1 MDELAPGAA
10 RLAYIRQDV
19 ERAPQGEKL
28 SVFAARAN
36 TAGQLLRKG
45 FFTPEVIEQE
55 LWGVAIACKVT
66 GEPASE
72 TEEHIATVIES
83 AIAIDDE
90 PDDWQGPT
98 EIPEG
103 ADTDRD
109 REPQRATN
117 GGDRAPI
124 KNTTTTLSSAS
135 AAYAKKPYK
144 LVHARDVTIKGTVK
158 SFLIDGFLGRDEIS
172 IWFGP
177 PECGK
182 STAKIDAACHV
193 ATGRPWCGRAV
204 MRGPVLY
211 VAAERGQTVMRRI
224 MAWRLEHGIDDFP
237 LAVIDDTV
245 DLRTGKVDADRII
258 AAAQRLGELSGQKV
272 VWIIFDTLSRVLAG
286 GDENSPRDMG
296 LLVLSVDRIYRETG
310 AHCSLVHHVPLGG
323 DRMRGHSSAPGAADT
338 TVRVEKHNGIVT
350 VAIDKGSDLPEDEKP
365 RLFFRFKSI
374 LLTEEPHRTAS
385 VMVQAEDQA
394 AAATGKK
401 SKQQRRLSDRQQL
414 ALDALNSSAADMGKP
429 PPATF
434 GLPQGLIA
442 VTLDQWRDELFRR
455 GIISKDHKNP
465 RAAFQQIR
473 ESLEAR
479 AIAAE
484 RDGLVWKV

>member
-1 MDELAPGAA
+1 MVHLEYIGQDVARAAPGE
-10 RLAYIRQDV
+10 Q
-19 ERAPQGEKL
+19 L
-28 SVFAARAN
+28 SVFVERAN

-55 LWGVAIACKVT
+55 LWGVAIAYKLT
-66 GEPASE
+66 GEPDSE
-72 TEEHIATVIES
+72 CEKYVADVIEA

-90 PDDWQGPT
+90 PRGNGHDGEPPPHT

-103 ADTDRD
+103 ADTDSD
-109 REPQRATN
+109 RKPA
-117 GGDRAPI
+117 
-124 KNTTTTLSSAS
+124 KNTTTTLS
-135 AAYAKKPYK
+135 KKPYK

-204 MRGPVLY
+204 LRGPVLY

-258 AAAQRLGELSGQKV
+258 AAAKALGTLSGQRV
-272 VWIIFDTLSRVLAG
+272 IWIIFDTLSRVLAG

-296 LLVLSVDRIYRETG
+296 LLVLSVDRIYRDTG

-350 VAIDKGSDLPEDEKP
+350 AAIDKASDLPEDEKP

-374 LLTEEPHRTAS
+374 TLTEEPRRTAS

-394 AAATGKK
+394 AAHAAAPKTKTRKETKVIRTFRDAFTEALDTDGNTIQVRGDGPEVRAVDVQKVRAEFERRYATGEADPKK
-401 SKQQRRLSDRQQL
+401 RADASRKAFKRSMAELPPQQF
-414 ALDALNSSAADMGKP
+414 
-429 PPATF
+429 ATETRE
-434 GLPQGLIA
+434 GRELI
-442 VTLDQWRDELFRR
+442 
-455 GIISKDHKNP
+455 
-465 RAAFQQIR
+465 
-473 ESLEAR
+473 
-479 AIAAE
+479 
-484 RDGLVWKV
+484 WKVD

>member
-1 MDELAPGAA
+1 MANDPDF
-10 RLAYIRQDV
+10 DV
-19 ERAPQGEKL
+19 
-28 SVFAARAN
+28 
-36 TAGQLLRKG
+36 
-45 FFTPEVIEQE
+45 FTD
-55 LWGVAIACKVT
+55 
-66 GEPASE
+66 EPADNWQSPNGP
-72 TEEHIATVIES
+72 EEYGLS
-83 AIAIDDE
+83 ADAGRDDE
-90 PDDWQGPT
+90 P
-98 EIPEG
+98 
-103 ADTDRD
+103 
-109 REPQRATN
+109 RATN
-117 GGDRAPI
+117 GAEPKVTPRKADG
-124 KNTTTTLSSAS
+124 
-135 AAYAKKPYK
+135 KKPYK
-144 LVHARDVTIKGTVK
+144 MVLARDISAAATIKL
-158 SFLIDGFLGRDEIS
+158 FLIDGFLGRDEIS
-172 IWFGP
+172 IWYGA

-204 MRGPVLY
+204 VRGPVLY

-258 AAAQRLGELSGQKV
+258 AAAKALGTLSGQSV

-350 VAIDKGSDLPEDEKP
+350 AAIDKASDLPEDEKP
-365 RLFFRFKSI
+365 RLAFRFKSVT
-374 LLTEEPHRTAS
+374 LTEEPHRTAS
-385 VMVQAEDQA
+385 VMVQAEDQ

-414 ALDALNSSAADMGKP
+414 ALDALNSCAADMGKP

-434 GLPQGLIA
+434 DLPQGLIA
-442 VTLDQWRDELFRR
+442 VSLDQWRDELFRR
-455 GIISKDHKNP
+455 GIIPKDRKNP
-465 RAAFQQIR
+465 REAFRQIR
-473 ESLEAR
+473 QSLEAR

-484 RDGLVWKV
+484 RDGLIWKV

>member
-1 MDELAPGAA
+1 MDKLAPGAA
-10 RLAYIRQDV
+10 RLAYIQQDV
-19 ERAPQGEKL
+19 ARAAPGEQL
-28 SVFAARAN
+28 SVFVERAN
-36 TAGQLLRKG
+36 TAGKLLRKG

-55 LWGVAIACKVT
+55 LWGVAIACKLV
-66 GEPASE
+66 GLPGSE
-72 TEEHIATVIES
+72 SEEYVADVIDK
-83 AIAIDDE
+83 AVALTDE
-90 PDDWQGPT
+90 D
-98 EIPEG
+98 E
-103 ADTDRD
+103 
-109 REPQRATN
+109 QRATN
-117 GGDRAPI
+117 GADADRTWLPPTSQDDYGEPTAPRAT
-124 KNTTTTLSSAS
+124 NG
-135 AAYAKKPYK
+135 KKPYK
-144 LVHARDVTIKGTVK
+144 LVLARDVTIEGTAK
-158 SFLIDGFLGRDEIS
+158 SFLIDGFLGRDETS

-211 VAAERGQTVMRRI
+211 VAAERGQTVKRRI
-224 MAWRLEHGIDDFP
+224 LAWRLEHGIDDFP

-258 AAAQRLGELSGQKV
+258 AAAKALGTLSGQGV

-286 GDENSPRDMG
+286 GDENSSRDMG
-296 LLVLSVDRIYRETG
+296 LLVLSIDRIYRETG
-310 AHCSLVHHVPLGG
+310 AHCSLVHHVPLGNDG
-323 DRMRGHSSAPGAADT
+323 RMRGHGAAPGAADT
-338 TVRVEKHNGIVT
+338 TVRVEKQNGVVT

-365 RLFFRFKSI
+365 RLCFRFKSI
-374 LLTEEPHRTAS
+374 TLIEDPHRTAS

-394 AAATGKK
+394 GATGKK
-401 SKQQRRLSDRQQL
+401 SKQQRKLSDRQQL
-414 ALDALNSSAADMGKP
+414 ALDALNSCAADMGKP

-442 VTLDQWRDELFRR
+442 VTIDQWRGELSRR
-455 GIISKDHKNP
+455 GIIPKDHKNP
-465 RAAFQQIR
+465 REAFRQIR

-484 RDGLVWKV
+484 RDGLIWKV